1 MLTARRPRFGNLGGP
16 QTYAVRLSM
25 NDRLIVHKTHRFLDT
40 MGWFSSALIEHALP
54 VPRIRD
60 KICAKCP
67 EQEAL
72 TSPKYLKGVLI
83 VCRSL

>member
-1 MLTARRPRFGNLGGP
+1 MNIP
-16 QTYAVRLSM
+16 QTVVLSRESVGATLAV
-25 NDRLIVHKTHRFLDT
+25 HQTHRFVDT

>member
-1 MLTARRPRFGNLGGP
+1 
-16 QTYAVRLSM
+16 
-25 NDRLIVHKTHRFLDT
+25 